1 MDIDKYLLSYLFTR
15 EKFFKEKK
23 LSYFKTWKDMNLIF
37 TKSHISN
44 LYQMDVLPIFM
55 VRVDSKLHSLESP
68 AEEPQL

>member
-23 LSYFKTWKDMNLIF
+23 TALLQDLKRHEFDIYKVAY
-37 TKSHISN
+37 SN

-55 VRVDSKLHSLESP
+55 VRVDSKLHTV
-68 AEEPQL
+68 